1 MKSLSPFIPSRYFPS
16 VDDCDEDGLLA
27 VGGCLDPEYLIDA
40 YAHGIFPWPTHEK
53 QPMLWWSPDPRAV
66 IDWERV
72 HFSRRLLQTCRGK
85 RFDVTFNTDFKQV
98 IRLCAETHLKG
109 GGTWVTPK
117 MIKAYTKLHEHGYAK
132 SIEVWHDGQMAGRQ
146 LAGRQ
151 LVGGVYGVAIRGLFA
166 AESMFHTMTD
176 ASKVALVF
184 LLERLKERGF
194 SLIDIQMV
202 TPHTQR
208 FGGVEISRAEYLK
221 RLDLAL
227 QKNVSFD

>member
-1 MKSLSPFIPSRYFPS
+1 MPSRYFPS
-16 VDDCDEDGLLA
+16 VDDCDGDGLLA
-27 VGGCLDPEYLIDA
+27 IGGRLDPEWLLDA
-40 YAHGIFPWPTHEK
+40 YTHGIFPWPAHEK

-66 IDWERV
+66 IEWERV
-72 HFSRRLLQTCRGK
+72 HFSRRLLQTCCGK
-85 RFDVTFNTDFKQV
+85 RFGVTFNTDFKQV
-98 IRLCAETHLKG
+98 IRLCAETHSQD
-109 GGTWVTPK
+109 GGTWLTPK

-132 SIEVWHDGQMAGRQ
+132 SVEVWHGEQMPGR
-146 LAGRQ
+146 R
-151 LVGGVYGVAIRGLFA
+151 LVGGVYGVVIRGLFA

-194 SLIDIQMV
+194 SLIDIQML

-208 FGGVEISRAEYLK
+208 FGGVEISRAEYLR

-227 QKNVSFD
+227 RKEVSFN